1 VKKENTLQYGIKEE
15 LDVKY
20 ENGVKKEVKNEF

>member
-1 VKKENTLQYGIKEE
+1 MIICRNKNKQVNDLKWESEE

-20 ENGVKKEVKNEF
+20 ENLFN